1 MTDTK
6 NMNQEQE
13 EKLTLVKRYSAQHMP
28 HLLYHNFGHAVDVA
42 NVAQNLSKLENLSAH
57 QGFLLQTGAYL
68 HDIIYDIHSKDN
80 EERSA
85 LLAEDLLPTLE
96 YGHQDI
102 YQVKSIILATK
113 IPTQPK
119 SRLEEVM
126 CDADVDNLGRP
137 DFFEKGELLR
147 QEMGVQDRKVW
158 YANTLKFLQGH
169 RYYTEAARDLRQKG
183 FEENITN
190 LRKLVER
197 M

>member
-1 MTDTK
+1 MTNQ

-42 NVAQNLSKLENLSAH
+42 NAAQNLSQLENLSAH

-68 HDIIYDIHSKDN
+68 HDIIYDINAKDN
-80 EERSA
+80 EEKSA
-85 LLAEDLLPTLE
+85 LLAEDLLPVLE
-96 YGHQDI
+96 YERQDI

-126 CDADVDNLGRP
+126 CDADVDNLGRA
-137 DFFEKGELLR
+137 DFLEKCDLLR
-147 QEMGVQDRKVW
+147 QERGVQDQKGW

-169 RYYTEAARDLRQKG
+169 RYYTESARDLRQKG
-183 FEENITN
+183 FEENIAS
-190 LRKLVER
+190 LKKLVER
-197 M
+197 V